1 MNYGVIVIGGG
12 PAGLKAACSAAEKG
26 LKVLIIEREARL
38 GGILKQCVHDGFGV
52 IRFGEKLTGPEYAYR
67 DVSEVRRLGI
77 EYLTG
82 TFVTD
87 IYAKEGGYVVETTSA
102 KGLRSDFSEKIVLA
116 TGCRERTPRQV
127 NIHGTRPAGVLTAGA
142 CQNFVNLKGL
152 LPGKRVVILGSGDIG
167 LIMARRLTL
176 EGAKVIGVYEAKPS
190 PSGLQR
196 NIRQCLD
203 DFGIP
208 LHLQTTVTDVYGQ
221 KRVEAV
227 RVSRVDEAMNPV
239 GEGEIVECDLL
250 VVSVGLIPENE
261 LAEKLGLTLDPAT
274 KGIAVD
280 QYMMSAEKEGVYAVG
295 NALHVH
301 DLVDYVSEGAALAGE
316 DAARDRKRNPVKVD
330 VSGPAYVVPQYIDVS
345 SVGEKTVFYLRSPRE
360 MARAKLM
367 LYADGELVAEKR
379 FRNVKPPEMIRA
391 SFKFTAE
398 DSVTL
403 RLEEDV

>member
-12 PAGLKAACSAAEKG
+12 PAGLKAACAAAEKG

-67 DVSEVRRLGI
+67 DVSEVKRLGI

-345 SVGEKTVFYLRSPRE
+345 AIGEKTVFYLRSPRE